1 MRDFVQLGGCRG
13 GGVINWFHSD
23 RERSDGNIGEPD
35 GIGSGF
41 GSDASFSEL
50 VDGNMASRWGSVAAI
65 SSESD
70 DVER

>member
-1 MRDFVQLGGCRG
+1 M
-13 GGVINWFHSD
+13 INWFHSD

-35 GIGSGF
+35 GIVSGSS
-41 GSDASFSEL
+41 SDVSFSEL

-70 DVER
+70 DAER